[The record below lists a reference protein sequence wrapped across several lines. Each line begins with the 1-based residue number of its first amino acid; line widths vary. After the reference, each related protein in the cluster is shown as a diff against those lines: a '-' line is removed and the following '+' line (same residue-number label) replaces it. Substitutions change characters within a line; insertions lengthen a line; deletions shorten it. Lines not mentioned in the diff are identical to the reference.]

1 MDLNKPNGKIRS
13 KEEFY
18 LEGGAPAAEHGD
30 SVPTV
35 QPSTDSEEEREQH
48 DAFLLDLGI
57 VERSL
62 YRSNQLTYR
71 NSRIAGAGNTALL
84 LEALRRKIGH
94 GDSANMMPPTTRTH
108 GRHGA
113 VRVQQLL
120 GRGHIEHGEDES
132 PRAEQDFVDSNP
144 QEGRVDEPSQSL
156 DYRLTLHD
164 ALRRAL
170 DIVSENK

>member
-1 MDLNKPNGKIRS
+1 VS
-13 KEEFY
+13 Y
-18 LEGGAPAAEHGD
+18 LEAGAPAPAAEHGD

-35 QPSTDSEEEREQH
+35 QSSTDSEEEREQR

-71 NSRIAGAGNTALL
+71 SGRIAAAGNTTL
-84 LEALRRKIGH
+84 LEAIRRNIGH
-94 GDSANMMPPTTRTH
+94 GDPTNMMLPTTRMH
-108 GRHGA
+108 GRHGDF
-113 VRVQQLL
+113 REQQLL

-144 QEGRVDEPSQSL
+144 QEGRVDEHSQSL
-156 DYRLTLHD
+156 GYRPTLHD

-170 DIVSENK
+170 DIVLENK